1 MIKHTPKFNQ
11 ASLFVCSK
19 CGKDFSEPDNAEN
32 LKTSLRSELKNENK
46 DHLKIRVM
54 VSSCLG
60 VCEKGEQAFGYYPNK
75 GELELYSIPKAEL
88 KLDKKNPPGHEKILE
103 FIKTKLVGS

>member
-1 MIKHTPKFNQ
+1 MIKHVPKFTQ
-11 ASLFVCSK
+11 AGIFICNK

-32 LKTSLRSELKNENK
+32 LKTSLRAELKNENK

-60 VCEKGEQAFGYYPNK
+60 VCEKGEQAFAYSPNK
-75 GELELYSIPKAEL
+75 GDLEVYTVPKNEL
-88 KLDKKNPPGHEKILE
+88 KQDKGNPPGHETILK
-103 FIKTKLVGS
+103 FIKSKLY